1 MPVKTVQNDAVN
13 NQLYLPIIIS
23 QPASTGAMSTKMVP
37 PVIRLLD
44 NEGKLTHIAVAE
56 NGSYKLYR
64 VSEGGANTEQMQIV
78 NQAVSASNAS
88 CMYWKI
94 VLFLIF
100 GKIFFHLSRYSE

>member
-1 MPVKTVQNDAVN
+1 MQNDAAN

-23 QPASTGAMSTKMVP
+23 QPASTAGMATKMAP

-64 VSEGGANTEQMQIV
+64 VSEGGTNAEHVQVV
-78 NQAVSASNAS
+78 NQAVSTGTAS
-88 CMYWKI
+88 CMY
-94 VLFLIF
+94 
-100 GKIFFHLSRYSE
+100 

>member
-1 MPVKTVQNDAVN
+1 MQSDATN

-23 QPASTGAMSTKMVP
+23 QPPTTTSVATKMVP

-64 VSEGGANTEQMQIV
+64 VNEGGTNAEHMQMV
-78 NQAVSASNAS
+78 NQAVSTGNAS
-88 CMYWKI
+88 CMY
-94 VLFLIF
+94 
-100 GKIFFHLSRYSE
+100 